1 MEGEMK
7 NSTNHDELNLYNFEE
22 DEVNGSKNPIQSIIS
37 MLDEKISYLLKSDDE
52 EEDNE
57 ENVDTDDEI
66 QEDEDSI
73 TLNQTRLFKK
83 KIIEQRTELEKLY
96 DKKEKYKLQT
106 EKLREENEE
115 LHEKNEQLTEELK
128 ELKEEKNSLEEKCN
142 NLTKDNEGSF
152 TKNDVLENRVK
163 DLTNTITQLYGI
175 LRVSK
180 ELKN

>member
-1 MEGEMK
+1 M
-7 NSTNHDELNLYNFEE
+7 TNRTDHDELNLYNFEE

-52 EEDNE
+52 EEDDE

-66 QEDEDSI
+66 HEDEDSI

-115 LHEKNEQLTEELK
+115 LRYKNAK
-128 ELKEEKNSLEEKCN
+128 LEEKCLEYLRN
-142 NLTKDNEGSF
+142 NRYLDKKVYGDTVNFEGVSF
-152 TKNDVLENRVK
+152 HINDSEN
-163 DLTNTITQLYGI
+163 
-175 LRVSK
+175 
-180 ELKN
+180 